1 MVDIW
6 IYFSPNT
13 EVICLTLPND
23 KRGKAKTSLPKP
35 TVTITPSSQQQ
46 PSSDKARPLSLK
58 TAGEPEPAGKPA
70 RIPDMFLSKKARKER
85 EDEASKEAAKVA
97 SVEDLEEK
105 ARLELRSRIQQGR
118 EWDSQQRVDWGDSK
132 VRVLYLLVSVPL
144 PSSLMFS
151 RAD

>member
-13 EVICLTLPND
+13 EVICLTLPTD
-23 KRGKAKTSLPKP
+23 KRGKAKTSLPKS

-46 PSSDKARPLSLK
+46 PNSGKARPLSLK
-58 TAGEPEPAGKPA
+58 TVGEPEPAGKPA
-70 RIPDMFLSKKARKER
+70 RIPDMFLGKKARKER

-97 SVEDLEEK
+97 SVEELEEK

-118 EWDSQQRVDWGDSK
+118 EWDSKQRMDWGDSK
-132 VRVLYLLVSVPL
+132 ARVL
-144 PSSLMFS
+144 
-151 RAD
+151 